1 MGVLAAAGQLP
12 FLLFSLPAGGA
23 LGGAVGLR
31 PALAVCAVGALLSPL
46 PALFSPLRRLR
57 EQPAPEDQLAS
68 ETS

>member
-1 MGVLAAAGQLP
+1 
-12 FLLFSLPAGGA
+12 
-23 LGGAVGLR
+23 VGLR

-57 EQPAPEDQLAS
+57 EQPAPEDRLAS